1 MRLHPTTT
9 HRRHLLVA
17 TALVLG
23 VLTTGCK
30 PWGPVTSQY
39 NGHTVVSGEG
49 YTNISASRVSDTLTI
64 TDTLNDGNSVYGS
77 ARYYFW
83 LAGSSGDWA
92 WRQTA
97 GDATPKAS
105 AAENRQPTGLPFRV
119 IPTCPPSSGARGCD
133 SELKRFILSSTYCVG
148 RHTGGARVRSTHR
161 AHRCRY
167 RLSTQGIGRG
177 PVSEPGH

>member
-49 YTNISASRVSDTLTI
+49 CIVALVVVGVHADGCATCTTTAVSAFISA
-64 TDTLNDGNSVYGS
+64 
-77 ARYYFW
+77 
-83 LAGSSGDWA
+83 
-92 WRQTA
+92 
-97 GDATPKAS
+97 
-105 AAENRQPTGLPFRV
+105 
-119 IPTCPPSSGARGCD
+119 
-133 SELKRFILSSTYCVG
+133 
-148 RHTGGARVRSTHR
+148 
-161 AHRCRY
+161 
-167 RLSTQGIGRG
+167 
-177 PVSEPGH
+177 

>member
-97 GDATPKAS
+97 GDATPEV
-105 AAENRQPTGLPFRV
+105 ENGKITSTESDGLRADSSRVRV
-119 IPTCPPSSGARGCD
+119 ISYACAQMGWPVPD
-133 SELKRFILSSTYCVG
+133 SCSDPAIISDDY
-148 RHTGGARVRSTHR
+148 
-161 AHRCRY
+161 
-167 RLSTQGIGRG
+167 
-177 PVSEPGH
+177 